1 MTKKAVAISQHQ
13 AEIFN
18 SWVGENRA
26 AIGSISVEL
35 NKFDRVSTYRQP
47 NFRLV
52 KDFYQ
57 YINNVSHSLLDY
69 LGSAETLEKSGLT
82 TLDDRGLERL
92 ESLINAYLKLT
103 GYASIMATSF
113 SEMLSELDTWDEEE
127 AQPYIRSV
135 DRIRDFLEE
144 RCNEA
149 CDMALELF
157 DPDKL

>member
-1 MTKKAVAISQHQ
+1 M
-13 AEIFN
+13 
-18 SWVGENRA
+18 
-26 AIGSISVEL
+26 
-35 NKFDRVSTYRQP
+35 
-47 NFRLV
+47 
-52 KDFYQ
+52 
-57 YINNVSHSLLDY
+57 DY

-82 TLDDRGLERL
+82 ILDDRGLERL